1 MNALK
6 NKQRDIFYKQTSF
19 YFAPVQ
25 YACSENDTKSDEIGA
40 FLNETSCLTLFWLVV
55 ERDHAK
61 HDRRSSANNS

>member
-25 YACSENDTKSDEIGA
+25 YACSENDTKSEVGVI
-40 FLNETSCLTLFWLVV
+40 
-55 ERDHAK
+55 
-61 HDRRSSANNS
+61 